1 MEKKRVVKET
11 LPLLFLLVLGGA
23 LAGSVLAN
31 MESVLRKI
39 PGLIV
44 IVPAVIG
51 MRGNISTTLS
61 SRLGSAYHLGMLE
74 RGLTSEVGKENIKAS
89 LALSLFTSALFPVLL
104 YPLSFFLPFEVSS
117 RVIVTIFLVSI
128 TTGMSSA
135 IILIILTFSIV
146 STSLKFGLDPDNIS
160 GPVLTTV
167 GDVFTLLIMFGYA
180 NLFWWLIL

>member
-1 MEKKRVVKET
+1 MDKKRVIKET

-31 MESVLRKI
+31 METVLKKI

-74 RGLTSEVGKENIKAS
+74 SGLTSEVGKENIKAS
-89 LALSLFTSALFPVLL
+89 LALSIFTSALFPVLL

-117 RVIVTIFLVSI
+117 LIIGTIFLISI
-128 TTGMSSA
+128 ATGMSSA
-135 IILIILTFSIV
+135 FILIVLTFSIV
-146 STSLKFGLDPDNIS
+146 ATSIKFDLDPDNIS

-167 GDVFTLLIMFGYA
+167 GDVFTLLMMFGYA
-180 NLFWWLIL
+180 KLFGWLIL